1 MVSDMT
7 LPCCDFFFFPTYEK
21 SHYQTVRVASGLFPG
36 AHFDPPFLH
45 SDPGLSTLEAPGVT
59 SKVASAIC
67 RLGPLK
73 PTGSIEN
80 CNLPDTVGS

>member
-7 LPCCDFFFFPTYEK
+7 LPCCDFFFFTYER
-21 SHYQTVRVASGLFPG
+21 SHYQTVRVASGLSFPG

-45 SDPGLSTLEAPGVT
+45 SDPGLSTLEVPGVT

-67 RLGPLK
+67 RLGQLK

-80 CNLPDTVGS
+80 